1 MILMAVETVGNT
13 GMGTANVASYQ
24 ATAPKTSKPVETVV
38 VEPVKMV
45 QKPVAKPQVTDGA
58 ALSSGEEAELF
69 TAGAAETLKL
79 QNEITQEKMHK
90 ALDNINRKLSN
101 TSCEYGYDNTT
112 NRVTIKIID
121 KETDEVIRELPPEKT
136 LQMIAKAWELAGLL
150 VDERL

>member
-1 MILMAVETVGNT
+1 MALESVGNA
-13 GMGTANVASYQ
+13 GMGNVVSYQ
-24 ATAPKTSKPVETVV
+24 TTAPKTSKPVETAA
-38 VEPVKMV
+38 EPVKV
-45 QKPVAKPQVTDGA
+45 IQKPVVKPQITDGA
-58 ALSSGEEAELF
+58 VSNSGEEAEF
-69 TAGAAETLKL
+69 PITNGAEALKL
-79 QNEITQEKMHK
+79 QNEMTQEKMHK

-101 TSCEYGYDNTT
+101 TSCEYGYDDTT